1 MNLPDLAF
9 LRTQSKLK
17 LTLDF
22 NVTAY
27 KKGKI
32 ERKQLLG
39 FIQVAFTLTKS
50 YDIFIKVILEK
61 QILNSRKLTLI
72 K

>member
-9 LRTQSKLK
+9 LRMESKLK
-17 LTLDF
+17 LALDF

-32 ERKQLLG
+32 ENKQLLG
-39 FIQVAFTLTKS
+39 FKEVAFTLTKS

-61 QILNSRKLTLI
+61 QIVNLRKL